1 MVKQPMTTEEV
12 IKLKQEIIRITPN
25 SGASIT
31 NKAGRVQDVIFF
43 IKSPG
48 VDAYLFNDGT
58 VTQRLG
64 FGDRPHLLQWGNM
77 KKSYEKL
84 LSMGFRP
91 YGIFYPP
98 GLREKYEQDHKDA
111 KEKISKARDFF
122 PAAAEV
128 KFTRKEDRLGYNQV
142 SIPQPRFP
150 VRQEGIDFRPTMQNN
165 NDADY
170 ARLFANIADVNKLT
184 RRTTINNPIMDI
196 NQYSN
201 WNNKM
206 YNNVL
211 RRRNQLFKTIK
222 PTGKTGADKTKTTNS
237 AEIKAKILSAK
248 LNAQLKKIKADEES
262 EGIFI

>member
-98 GLREKYEQDHKDA
+98 GMREKYEQEHKDA

-142 SIPQPRFP
+142 SIPQPNI
-150 VRQEGIDFRPTMQNN
+150 RQEGMQVRPTMQNN

-184 RRTTINNPIMDI
+184 RQKTINTPIMDI

-211 RRRNQLFKTIK
+211 RRRNQLFKPVK
-222 PTGKTGADKTKTTNS
+222 PDKTSTDKTKTMSS
-237 AEIKAKILSAK
+237 ADVKEKIYKQK
-248 LNAQLKKIKADEES
+248 LNAQLKKIKADEEAQ
-262 EGIFI
+262 GVFI